1 MSFYIGLAFI
11 SSFFGAAAFILYAAF
26 DLPAEI
32 YFDEN

>member
-1 MSFYIGLAFI
+1 MWFYFGLAF
-11 SSFFGAAAFILYAAF
+11 SSFFLGAAAFILYAAF